1 MCCTRVCM
9 SKVLTGKLAMQQYN
23 YVPLYQVTPE
33 FNTEMATAPQD
44 QSAGDGGYQ
53 TVVIAV
59 LAIALLGT
67 AAGWIVTC
75 VVAWR
80 RSSIK
85 FR

>member
-1 MCCTRVCM
+1 
-9 SKVLTGKLAMQQYN
+9 
-23 YVPLYQVTPE
+23 
-33 FNTEMATAPQD
+33 MATAPQD

-67 AAGWIVTC
+67 ATGWIVTC

-80 RSSIK
+80 RSSKNNIK
-85 FR
+85 LR

>member
-1 MCCTRVCM
+1 M
-9 SKVLTGKLAMQQYN
+9 SQYHQI
-23 YVPLYQVTPE
+23 YK
-33 FNTEMATAPQD
+33 FNTEMGTAQQD

-67 AAGWIVTC
+67 AAGWIVVTC

-80 RSSIK
+80 RSSNNNIK
-85 FR
+85 LIR